1 MTVSSS
7 TNRIQYTGTG
17 SVDTFSTGS
26 IIFYDSSDLIVTET
40 VIATGVDTVY
50 TITTDY
56 TVTGG
61 GGAAGTVVLV
71 AGNLPS
77 TKRIT
82 IERSIPYTQS
92 EDFKEGEAILVEEIE
107 TGMDK
112 ITIQVQQV
120 LDASERS
127 IKLAPTSTASSIVL
141 PGYSAGKVLG
151 WSAST
156 VEALDLTTFTIA
168 EIDAAVVA
176 VAALTGGSGVK
187 VSANDTTVGF
197 LNGKLV
203 AGSGLSF
210 TENNGGSNET
220 LTVDVDINGQSSA
233 TIALNDEIIFG
244 DVDDSDNL
252 KKDTV
257 QGIIDLVPVTKIVQV
272 QSAVIAAA
280 TGTGNNIPADST
292 SPTSSEGTEIVSQ
305 AITPNSA
312 SNTVEISASFTMS
325 NAGGRRNIAAVFR
338 GSVCVGAAVGRGSA
352 SGDSQIFTF
361 NIIDSPSTTSVT
373 TYTIRVGKDVGSETW
388 YVNQMAFG
396 TLGGQMAKQ
405 RMILKEVG
413 A

>member
-112 ITIQVQQV
+112 ITIQVQQI

-292 SPTSSEGTEIVSQ
+292 SPTSSEGTQIVTHT
-305 AITPNSA
+305 ITPASA

-373 TYTIRVGKDVGSETW
+373 TYTIRVGKDAGSETW

-396 TLGGQMAKQ
+396 TLGGEMAKQ